1 VPSIVAGWPQ
11 GRPRVLVVR
20 GDGRGD
26 EESSRGDRDERWRRS
41 YLRGRKDLFV
51 GEASSNRRRLD
62 TMGVDGRLHGTWL
75 DLGAGDGNLSA
86 LLARRGVDAVVA
98 LEYQEELLRHA
109 DVTARV
115 VGDAAEL
122 PLATS
127 SVDAV
132 VVMDALHH
140 LRFDRVAVCL
150 AEVAR
155 VLRPG
160 GPLFVCE
167 PAPTVARS
175 VLQRALDS
183 PLGSL
188 TAFSRDKRTM
198 VELEADTLFP
208 WLDREPGFVSLVG
221 DHGFDLELTARR
233 PLHTMRRFRQRCND
247 ID

>member
-1 VPSIVAGWPQ
+1 MCA
-11 GRPRVLVVR
+11 
-20 GDGRGD
+20 D
-26 EESSRGDRDERWRRS
+26 EEPSRGDRDERWRRS

-51 GEASSNRRRLD
+51 GEESSNRRRLD
-62 TMGVDGRLHGTWL
+62 TMGVDERLHGRWL
-75 DLGAGDGNLSA
+75 DLGAGDGNLSN
-86 LLARRGVDAVVA
+86 LLARRGAETVVA
-98 LEYQEELLRHA
+98 VEYQEELLRHA
-109 DVTARV
+109 DATARV

-140 LRFDRVAVCL
+140 LQADRLAPCL

-183 PLGSL
+183 PIGSL

-208 WLDREPGFVSLVG
+208 WLEREAAFVPLASE
-221 DHGFDLELTARR
+221 HGFLLEHTARR
-233 PLHTMRRFRQRCND
+233 PLHTLRRFRRRRHALE
-247 ID
+247 